1 MYVYNVTVGIDRE
14 NEAEWVA
21 WMKSEHMPRVLATG
35 MFLSA
40 RLFKILHESEDG
52 TLSYSVQYV
61 AESLDRVSEYLE
73 HFAPALIEEHRQRF
87 ANHVAFRTVLEEV

>member
-35 MFLSA
+35 MFSSA

-73 HFAPALIEEHRQRF
+73 RFAPALIEEHRQRF